1 MAFLDNS
8 GDIILDAVLTD
19 TGRMRLAKGDGSFK
33 ITKFALGDDEINYR
47 LYRNSNNP
55 SGAHPSG
62 SAFADLD
69 ILQTPVLEA
78 FTNNTSLLKHRLVS
92 YSRNDLLY
100 LPVIKPNQNNTNGLF
115 TLSTAGAS
123 YTIAVDDNTAL
134 AASLGGTESG
144 NTIGVFNGLKPSGG
158 SSTVRLDFG
167 IDSPNV
173 PKGQTVDVDLQE
185 TQLIV
190 ELDNRLGGLVLVSGN
205 GNGEQQNFDFL
216 DDDQVATYILT
227 NAITPHSPDVNT
239 STNDSALVG
248 PFQGKAQ
255 FKFTSSTNL
264 RTSEALFNQFGQT
277 ITINTEIFKYIDTI
291 MRVTGG
297 NTGFSVDIPLR
308 FLKKTN

>member
-100 LPVIKPNQNNTNGLF
+100 LPVIKPNQKSTNGLF
-115 TLSTAGAS
+115 SLPGSGSA
-123 YTIAVDDNTAL
+123 YTICVDDNTINNGAIF
-134 AASLGGTESG
+134 GTDPG
-144 NTIGVFNGLKPSGG
+144 NETGVFNGLKPTDAAA
-158 SSTVRLDFG
+158 TVRLDFG

-173 PKGQTVDVDLQE
+173 PKGQSVDVDLQE

-190 ELDNRLGGLVLVSGN
+190 ELDNRLGSLVLVSGN
-205 GNGEQQNFDFL
+205 GNSEEQNFDFL
-216 DDDQVATYILT
+216 DDDQVATYVLT
-227 NAITPHSPDVNT
+227 NAITPHATSADS
-239 STNDSALVG
+239 STNDSALAG
-248 PFQGKAQ
+248 PFQGQAQ
-255 FKFTSSTNL
+255 FKFKASTNL
-264 RTSEALFNQFGQT
+264 RTSEALFNQFGST
-277 ITINTEIFKYIDTI
+277 APIDGETYKYIDTI

-297 NTGFSVDIPLR
+297 NTGFSVDIALR
-308 FLKKTN
+308 FIKKTA

>member
-33 ITKFALGDDEINYR
+33 ITKFALGDDEINYA

-55 SGAHPSG
+55 LGAHPSG

-69 ILQTPVLEA
+69 ILQTPSLEA
-78 FTNNTSLLKHRLVS
+78 FTNNTSLLKHRLVT

-100 LPVIKPNQNNTNGLF
+100 LPVIKPNQLTEGTGLF
-115 TLSTAGAS
+115 TLGTAGAS
-123 YTIAVDDNTAL
+123 YTIAVDDNTAG
-134 AASLGGTESG
+134 ATAFGSNPGSQQ
-144 NTIGVFNGLKPSGG
+144 GVFNGLVPDSGV
-158 SSTVRLDFG
+158 STVRLDFG
-167 IDSPNV
+167 IDSPDV

-205 GNGEQQNFDFL
+205 GNGEEQNFDFL
-216 DDDQVATYILT
+216 DDDQVATYVLT

-239 STNDSALVG
+239 STNDSALAG

-255 FKFTSSTNL
+255 FKFTASTNL

-277 ITINTEIFKYIDTI
+277 ITVSSETFKYIDTI

-297 NTGFSVDIPLR
+297 NTGFSVDIALR
-308 FLKKTN
+308 FLKKTA